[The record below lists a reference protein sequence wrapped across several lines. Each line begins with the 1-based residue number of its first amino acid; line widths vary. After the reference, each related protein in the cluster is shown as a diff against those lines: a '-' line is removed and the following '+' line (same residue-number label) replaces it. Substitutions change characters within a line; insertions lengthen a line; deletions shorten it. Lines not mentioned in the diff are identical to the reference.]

1 MPTLKFVVP
10 EPWQRLNLLL
20 LLLLPDYSLLPT
32 LREFYSLRRWAI
44 EGSFLK
50 YYMLRTIHDDI
61 LWGSNV
67 NNVNNCN
74 AMN

>member
-20 LLLLPDYSLLPT
+20 LHLFFLLPDYSLLPT
-32 LREFYSLRRWAI
+32 LREFYSPRRWAI

-50 YYMLRTIHDDI
+50 YYMLRTIHDDPFY
-61 LWGSNV
+61 GV
-67 NNVNNCN
+67 R
-74 AMN
+74 M